1 MEKRFFTL
9 LILITLISISNL
21 SAQEN
26 KFGLG
31 VMVGAPTGISA
42 KYWVSEDNAFDF
54 GLAYSFVESTNAL
67 SLHADYLYHESRWF
81 PRFDRMD
88 FYYGYGVRIRSSS
101 EQTSLGVRGVAGLAL
116 MLKEAPVDIF
126 LEIAP
131 VFKLVPSTALNLDIA
146 LGARYYF
153 N

>member
-1 MEKRFFTL
+1 MKRLFCLFFIAAVFLT
-9 LILITLISISNL
+9 TVNL
-21 SAQEN
+21 FAQEH

-31 VMVGAPTGISA
+31 VMIGAPTGISA
-42 KYWVSEDNAFDF
+42 KYWVSEDNALDF

-67 SLHADYLYHESRWF
+67 SIHADYLYHENRWF
-81 PRFDRMD
+81 PKFDRMD
-88 FYYGYGVRIRSSS
+88 FYYGYGVRIRSSND
-101 EQTSLGVRGVAGLAL
+101 QTSLGARGVAGLAI

-126 LEIAP
+126 IEIAP
-131 VFKLVPSTALNLDIA
+131 VFKLIPSTALNLDVA

>member
-1 MEKRFFTL
+1 MKKLVLFL
-9 LILITLISISNL
+9 LVPLLFISLGKSY
-21 SAQEN
+21 AQEN

-54 GLAYSFVESTNAL
+54 GLAYSFVETHNAL
-67 SLHADYLYHESRWF
+67 SIHADYLYHENRWF
-81 PRFDRMD
+81 PKFDRLD
-88 FYYGYGVRIRSSS
+88 FYYGYGVRIRANSD
-101 EQTSLGVRGVAGLAL
+101 QTSLGLRGVAGLDL
-116 MLKEAPVDIF
+116 MLKQAPVDIF

-131 VFKLVPSTALNLDIA
+131 VFKLVPSTALNLDCS

-153 N
+153 